1 MFSWVPGKR
10 SETLGSCLDHPP
22 TCHCSSWPGPPL
34 DFTEHPSKYFK
45 VLSHPDVPHSPW
57 RFSSFP
63 LPKGGESTDMKNQMQ
78 AGSRHSSK
86 GPVVR
91 VTKRP
96 GLCFSCSRD
105 TGASQALGRCLVC
118 ISGCVPRANKA
129 GTSQSQAA
137 QKPPATTENGQRC
150 LPG

>member
-1 MFSWVPGKR
+1 MAACLDLPPNEKGSERSQEAWTVSSWVPGKR
-10 SETLGSCLDHPP
+10 SETLGSCLDHRP

-63 LPKGGESTDMKNQMQ
+63 LLKGGESTDMKNQMH

-91 VTKRP
+91 VTK
-96 GLCFSCSRD
+96 SV
-105 TGASQALGRCLVC
+105 ALPLL
-118 ISGCVPRANKA
+118 
-129 GTSQSQAA
+129 Q
-137 QKPPATTENGQRC
+137 
-150 LPG
+150 LL